1 MARPGHD
8 LPVHGQRRPPH
19 TTFFLPEQRNQTRQW
34 NTKLQTMSNN
44 AQSACAK
51 GFLSHVPPST
61 SACISTAYITS
72 VISPNHAPQF
82 MHAPLHQLS
91 GSQIHA
97 RQRKASCGATVNCR
111 MSIVYSNRSTGDW
124 PRFTFSSKGVLSQ
137 PCIDC
142 S

>member
-1 MARPGHD
+1 MSFCAPEILQSSYHELFSDRAKTSSFDIPVARPGHD

-19 TTFFLPEQRNQTRQW
+19 TTFFLPEQRNQTRQR

-61 SACISTAYITS
+61 STCISAAYIKP

-91 GSQIHA
+91 GSQLSA
-97 RQRKASCGATVNCR
+97 RQRKASCGR
-111 MSIVYSNRSTGDW
+111 
-124 PRFTFSSKGVLSQ
+124 L
-137 PCIDC
+137 
-142 S
+142 